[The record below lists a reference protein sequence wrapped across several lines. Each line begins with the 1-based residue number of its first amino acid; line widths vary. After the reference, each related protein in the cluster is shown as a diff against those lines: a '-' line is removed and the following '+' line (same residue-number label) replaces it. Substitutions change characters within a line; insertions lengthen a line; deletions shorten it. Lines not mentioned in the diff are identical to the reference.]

1 MPAAGANRWRKQ
13 PAQMRRR
20 TDRVSHLVSFA
31 TRNFSRG
38 GSLHRGIS
46 TAMPARVYASRRDV
60 YVAEQMIADEL
71 LDAQI

>member
-1 MPAAGANRWRKQ
+1 M
-13 PAQMRRR
+13 
-20 TDRVSHLVSFA
+20 
-31 TRNFSRG
+31 
-38 GSLHRGIS
+38 S